1 MVIRLAIVECLFGT
15 KDAKSLLRE
24 EELTAKRLPLDCSVD
39 ARSVFDGV
47 TAVVVN
53 PSDKALWL
61 PTLALRQLLD
71 RGIIRKLYWT
81 DTRDMCADG
90 LNKGIINRDDIRL
103 LMSTG
108 IWKVEHEHKS
118 WSRDDIKAV
127 K

>member
-15 KDAKSLLRE
+15 NDAKSLLRE

-90 LNKGIINRDDIRL
+90 LNKGTINRDDIRL